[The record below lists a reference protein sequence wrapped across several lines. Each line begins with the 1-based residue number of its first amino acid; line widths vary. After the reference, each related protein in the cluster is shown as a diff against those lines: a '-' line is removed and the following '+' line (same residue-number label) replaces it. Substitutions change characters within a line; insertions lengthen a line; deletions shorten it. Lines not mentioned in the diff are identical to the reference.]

1 MSNQELE
8 QGLREE
14 WKQWQTNAHPDDRMS
29 FIDYAGEVGTF
40 KGHRV
45 ILERD
50 RYGDVEIEFHPI
62 PCSHKNTYTSASH
75 TSGISIIRCKDCN
88 QVVN

>member
-1 MSNQELE
+1 MINRELE
-8 QGLREE
+8 NHLREE
-14 WKQWQTNAHPDDRMS
+14 WKKWQANAHPDDRMS
-29 FIDYAGEVGTF
+29 FIDYAGEFETF
-40 KGHRV
+40 KGHQV

-50 RYGDVEIEFHPI
+50 RYGDVEIEFRPI
-62 PCSHKNTYTSASH
+62 PCSHKNTYTSARH

>member
-14 WKQWQTNAHPDDRMS
+14 WKNWQMNAHPDDRMS

-62 PCSHKNTYTSASH
+62 LKK
-75 TSGISIIRCKDCN
+75 I
-88 QVVN
+88 

>member
-14 WKQWQTNAHPDDRMS
+14 WKNWQMNAHPDDRMS

-45 ILERD
+45 IL
-50 RYGDVEIEFHPI
+50 VIA
-62 PCSHKNTYTSASH
+62 KL
-75 TSGISIIRCKDCN
+75 
-88 QVVN
+88 VVMFTDETFGF